1 METFLLVAIIIIALI
16 FDYTNG
22 FHDTANAIA
31 TSVST
36 RAISPRLAVLGAAMF
51 NFIGAFVSTR
61 VAKTVGAG
69 IVNPEKVTLL
79 VVLAALIGAIAWNL
93 ITWYFGIP
101 SSSSHALIGGLIG
114 AMIVAEGVTE
124 VLWGDIGMKVVLP
137 MIAAPLIG
145 FAMARIMMILLLWI
159 VSRRPPAKVNRVFRV
174 LQLFSASFMAF
185 SHGSNDAQKTMGII
199 ALALF
204 STGAID
210 TFTIPLWVVA
220 AAATAMALGTYSGGW
235 RIIHTLGSRVI
246 KLDPIHGFAA
256 ETSAATVIQVTAH
269 LGFPIS
275 TTQAITAAIMGA
287 GSTQRMSAV
296 RWSVAGDIGT
306 AWILTI
312 PASGLIAAGA
322 FLLLD
327 LFV

>member
-1 METFLLVAIIIIALI
+1 MTSNLPQFPVDKEERAGTATETIKVPSEVTFAQEVRT
-16 FDYTNG
+16 D
-22 FHDTANAIA
+22 
-31 TSVST
+31 
-36 RAISPRLAVLGAAMF
+36 RLALLW
-51 NFIGAFVSTR
+51 
-61 VAKTVGAG
+61 
-69 IVNPEKVTLL
+69 KVTLF
-79 VVLAALIGAIAWNL
+79 VM
-93 ITWYFGIP
+93 F
-101 SSSSHALIGGLIG
+101 
-114 AMIVAEGVTE
+114 
-124 VLWGDIGMKVVLP
+124 
-137 MIAAPLIG
+137 
-145 FAMARIMMILLLWI
+145 LLLWI
-159 VSRRPPAKVNRVFRV
+159 VARRPPGKVNRVFRV

-246 KLDPIHGFAA
+246 KLDPIHGFAS

-275 TTQAITAAIMGA
+275 TTQAITAAIMGS

-312 PASGLIAAGA
+312 PAAGLIAAGA
-322 FLLLD
+322 FWLLD

>member
-1 METFLLVAIIIIALI
+1 MEIALLVAIVCIALV
-16 FDYTNG
+16 FDFTNG

-36 RAISPRLAVLGAAMF
+36 RAITPRLAVLGAAFF

-61 VAKTVGAG
+61 VAKTVGSG
-69 IVNPEKVTLL
+69 IVNPDSVTLQ

-114 AMIVAEGVTE
+114 AMLVYAGPSE
-124 VLWGDIGMKVVLP
+124 VLWGDIGRKVLVP

-145 FAMARIMMILLLWI
+145 FAMARILMTILLWI
-159 VSRRPPAKVNRVFRV
+159 VQRRPPAKVNRVFRV

-199 ALALF
+199 ALALY
-204 STGAID
+204 STGVIS
-210 TFTIPLWVVA
+210 TFTIPTWVVF

-269 LGFPIS
+269 FGFPIS

-296 RWSVAGDIGT
+296 RWGVAGDIGT

-312 PASGLIAAGA
+312 PAAGLIAAGA
-322 FLLLD
+322 Y
-327 LFV
+327 FVVNWIF

>member
-1 METFLLVAIIIIALI
+1 MQTFLLVLIVAIALI

-36 RAISPRLAVLGAAMF
+36 RAISPRLAVLGAAAF
-51 NFIGAFVSTR
+51 NFLGAFVSTR
-61 VAKTVGAG
+61 VAKTVGSG
-69 IVNPEKVTLL
+69 IVNPDKVTLL

-114 AMIVAEGVTE
+114 AMLVYAGISA
-124 VLWGDIGMKVVLP
+124 VLWADIAEKVVLP
-137 MIAAPLIG
+137 MILAPLIG
-145 FAMARIMMILLLWI
+145 FAGARIIMIILLWI
-159 VSRRPPAKVNRVFRV
+159 VARRPPAKVNRAFRV

-204 STGAID
+204 STGNIS

-220 AAATAMALGTYSGGW
+220 VSATAMALGTYSGGW

-256 ETSAATVIQVTAH
+256 ETSAATVIQATAH
-269 LGFPIS
+269 FGFPIS
-275 TTQAITAAIMGA
+275 TTQAITAAIMGS
-287 GSTQRMSAV
+287 GSAQRLSAV
-296 RWSVAGDIGT
+296 RWAVAGDIGV
-306 AWILTI
+306 AWVLTI
-312 PASGLIAAGA
+312 PAAGAIAAVS
-322 FLLLD
+322 FLVLD
-327 LFV
+327 LIF

>member
-1 METFLLVAIIIIALI
+1 MEIALLVAIICIALI
-16 FDYTNG
+16 FDFTNG

-36 RAISPRLAVLGAAMF
+36 RAVTPRLAVLGAALL
-51 NFIGAFVSTR
+51 NFLGAFVSTR
-61 VAKTVGAG
+61 VAKTVGSG
-69 IVNPEKVTLL
+69 IVNPESVTLH

-114 AMIVAEGVTE
+114 AMLVYAGFNQ
-124 VLWGDIGMKVVLP
+124 VLWADIGLKVVLP
-137 MIAAPLIG
+137 MFAAPLIG
-145 FAMARIMMILLLWI
+145 FVMARILMIVLLWI
-159 VSRRPPAKVNRVFRV
+159 VRKHPPAKVNRVFRV

-204 STGAID
+204 STGSIS
-210 TFTIPLWVVA
+210 TFSIPLWVVVA
-220 AAATAMALGTYSGGW
+220 AAGAMAIGTYTGGW

-287 GSTQRMSAV
+287 GSAQRLSAV
-296 RWSVAGDIGT
+296 RWGVAGDIAT
-306 AWILTI
+306 AWVLTI
-312 PASGLIAAGA
+312 PAAGLIAAGT
-322 FLLLD
+322 FYVVSWV
-327 LFV
+327 F